1 MMKFSLIALLILS
14 IGCNENNQNRQSDFG
29 GGLGGLLNTTGYSGS
44 DEKMVSEEME
54 MTTPEVISSY
64 DSGGMNQISE
74 IQEQKIIKNANLEF
88 ETQELDKT
96 HQTILGLASQ
106 YKGLVQSDNSGKAYD
121 KIYRHI
127 TLRVPS
133 ENFQIVVDGIS
144 DGVAY
149 FDRRV
154 ITRQDV
160 TEEFVDIQARLKAK
174 KELES
179 RYLELLKQA
188 KNVKEM
194 LEIERELSQIREEIE
209 VKEGR
214 LKFLESRVSMSTIN
228 VSFYKTTVETGVRVS
243 YGAKMLNSLKG
254 GWEGVS
260 VFFLGILYLWPLF
273 LLAIIII
280 LVVRRLIKRRSKKK

>member
-1 MMKFSLIALLILS
+1 MMKFSLLALLILF
-14 IGCNENNQNRQSDFG
+14 IGCSESNENRKSVFS

-44 DEKMVSEEME
+44 DEMMASEEME
-54 MTTPEVISSY
+54 LASPEIKRAY
-64 DSGGMNQISE
+64 DNSGSNQASE
-74 IQEQKIIKNANLEF
+74 VQEQKVIKTANLEF

-96 HQTILGLASQ
+96 HQTILSLATQ
-106 YKGLVQSDNSGKAYD
+106 YKGLVQSDNSGKTYD
-121 KIYRHI
+121 KIYRHV
-127 TLRVPS
+127 TLRIPS

-144 DGVAY
+144 DGVAF

-174 KELES
+174 KELEK

-209 VKEGR
+209 AKEGR

-273 LLAIIII
+273 LLAIIVI
-280 LVVRRLIKRRSKKK
+280 LVVRRLIRQSRKKK

>member
-1 MMKFSLIALLILS
+1 MKKFSLLVLVILF
-14 IGCNENNQNRQSDFG
+14 IGCDEKNENHKSDFS
-29 GGLGGLLNTTGYSGS
+29 GGLGGLLNNGYSQS
-44 DEKMVSEEME
+44 DQMIVEEAAME
-54 MTTPEVISSY
+54 VPLPS
-64 DSGGMNQISE
+64 SE
-74 IQEQKIIKNANLEF
+74 IENTQSIEVQEQKIIKTANLEF

-96 HQTILGLASQ
+96 HQTILNLTTQ
-106 YKGLVQSDNSGKAYD
+106 YKGLVQSDNSGKSYD

-144 DGVAY
+144 DRVAY

-160 TEEFVDIQARLKAK
+160 TEEFVDVQARLKAK
-174 KELES
+174 KKLES

-209 VKEGR
+209 AKEGR
-214 LKFLESRVSMSTIN
+214 LKVLESRVSMSTIN

-243 YGAKMLNSLKG
+243 YGAKMLNSLEG
-254 GWEGVS
+254 GWEGIS
-260 VFFLGILYLWPLF
+260 IFFLGILYLWPLF
-273 LLAIIII
+273 LMAIIII
-280 LVVRRLIKRRSKKK
+280 LVVRRLIKRSRKKK